1 MDAGRELD
9 ALVAKKVLGWTDI
22 YHAASSHW
30 YGRPAHHTQKPRLG
44 IPGFSTCWGAMREV
58 VEAMRER
65 GYYLS
70 ISVWPDHVHA
80 SFVRR
85 PDGEAIDVSS
95 YISARGA
102 SLPHAVCEAAIAA
115 MKNVNNLNNSV
126 RGLDSTERIG
136 YTGS

>member
-9 ALVAKKVLGWTDI
+9 ALVAEKVLGWTHI
-22 YHAASSHW
+22 TKRHRGGGRFTW
-30 YGRPAHHTQKPRLG
+30 YGYPPGPRQYSRASA
-44 IPGFSTCWGAMREV
+44 FSTSWAAMREV

-102 SLPHAVCEAAIAA
+102 SLPHAVCEAARKA
-115 MKNVNNLNNSV
+115 MEA
-126 RGLDSTERIG
+126 DEAP
-136 YTGS
+136 